1 MHSYQGIIDTE
12 NGNVVIPLFSTINYL
27 VMRNLF
33 ISILTLCLLSA
44 CGSPRSVVK
53 VKNMA
58 EGVQTSVT
66 TNVGA
71 GGSTTVTVSPN
82 AEVQLPY
89 EN

>member
-1 MHSYQGIIDTE
+1 MKK
-12 NGNVVIPLFSTINYL
+12 
-27 VMRNLF
+27 LF
-33 ISILTLCLLSA
+33 IALVAFVLLSA

-82 AEVQLPY
+82 TEVQLPH

>member
-1 MHSYQGIIDTE
+1 
-12 NGNVVIPLFSTINYL
+12 
-27 VMRNLF
+27 MRNLF
-33 ISILTLCLLSA
+33 ISFLIVSLLSS

-58 EGVQTSVT
+58 EGVQTSIT

-82 AEVQLPY
+82 TEVQLPH